1 VVEQLTRNEQVEG
14 STPLGGSIKIADWGF
29 SIADLVRITNP
40 QSEIQNP
47 KLEKIKF
54 FIIFGQLNQNKC
66 GSSSVVVPLQRDP
79 NLRVSKINAGVAQW

>member
-66 GSSSVVVPLQRDP
+66 GSSSVVEHQLPK
-79 NLRVSKINAGVAQW
+79 LRVAGSTPVSRS